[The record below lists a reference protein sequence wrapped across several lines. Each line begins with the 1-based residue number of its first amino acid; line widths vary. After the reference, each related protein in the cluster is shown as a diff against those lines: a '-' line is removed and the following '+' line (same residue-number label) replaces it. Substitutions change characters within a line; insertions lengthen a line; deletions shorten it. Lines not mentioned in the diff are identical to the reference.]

1 MDVFTA
7 SGSPD
12 PKVPFLVQNT
22 PAGEFCHGVVAV
34 ASGEL
39 TGVRDGNIVP
49 GKGKRRRIR
58 EEELAV
64 RRVVLAG
71 TRRFGRVVS
80 SVVVALVFL
89 SVLAACGAEAPGGG
103 DRLSIATGGTGGVY
117 YVYGGALAD
126 QITQNIDGIEAT
138 AEATSASVD
147 NMNLIASESS
157 DIAFSLADTAAD
169 AVEGRED
176 FEGDPVPAQALA
188 QLYINYTQ
196 IATTAGSGINSVE
209 DLRDKSVSVGSPGSG
224 TEVIALRILRAA
236 GIDPDA
242 DIDRQQLGVDE
253 SVDAVRDGTI
263 DAFFWSGGLPT
274 GAVTDLATTDQIVLL
289 PSTDYLDTLRNQYG
303 EVYQQ
308 ETIPAGTY
316 EGFDQDVAVIG
327 VPNYLVVN
335 EAMDEELAFQITQLL
350 FDQQDA
356 LAQAHPEARN
366 LDIGT
371 APQTPPLE
379 LHPGARRY
387 YEEAGG

>member
-1 MDVFTA
+1 M
-7 SGSPD
+7 
-12 PKVPFLVQNT
+12 Q
-22 PAGEFCHGVVAV
+22 
-34 ASGEL
+34 
-39 TGVRDGNIVP
+39 
-49 GKGKRRRIR
+49 
-58 EEELAV
+58 
-64 RRVVLAG
+64 RVILGG
-71 TRRFGRVVS
+71 TRRFGRI
-80 SVVVALVFL
+80 VAGAVGALIIL

-103 DRLSIATGGTGGVY
+103 NRLSIATGGTGGVY

-126 QITQNIDGIEAT
+126 QITQNIDGVEAT

-147 NMNLIASESS
+147 NMNLIAGENS

-169 AVEGRED
+169 AVEGREE
-176 FEGDPVPAQALA
+176 FEGEPTPAQALA
-188 QLYINYTQ
+188 RLYINYTQ
-196 IATTAGSGINSVE
+196 VATTAGSGINSIE
-209 DLRDKSVSVGSPGSG
+209 DLRGRSVSVGSPGSG
-224 TEVIALRILRAA
+224 TEVIALRVPRAA

-289 PSTDYLDTLRNQYG
+289 PNTDYLDTLRNQYG
-303 EVYQQ
+303 EVYQE

-316 EGFDQDVAVIG
+316 EGLDQDVGVIG

-379 LHPGARRY
+379 LHPGAQRY